1 MNLGPITP
9 YPMPTERDLPETYVP
24 WIPDPARAVLLIHDM
39 QRYFLRPYTADASP
53 ARDLL
58 HNCGL
63 LRTRCAQLGVPV
75 AYTAQPGDMTDE
87 ERGLLKDVWGPGMHA
102 DEEDRR
108 IVDSLA
114 PRTDDIVF
122 TKWRY
127 SALHRTGL
135 LETLREAGR
144 DQLIICGVYAHVGC
158 LMTAVDA
165 FSHDIQTFLV
175 ADAIADFSL
184 DGHRTALSYAAD
196 NCAAVPTTRGLLLDL
211 AAADRAVSPSSQA
224 TEVTGQYT

>member
-1 MNLGPITP
+1 MNIGPIDP
-9 YPMPTERDLPETYVP
+9 YPMPTERDLPETRVP
-24 WIPDPARAVLLIHDM
+24 WVPDPARAVLLIHDM

-53 ARDLL
+53 AQDLL

-63 LRTRCAQLGVPV
+63 LRTRCAQLGVPI
-75 AYTAQPGDMTDE
+75 AYTAQPGDMTE
-87 ERGLLKDVWGPGMHA
+87 QERGLLKDIWGPGMHA

-108 IVDSLA
+108 IVDSLR
-114 PRTDDIVF
+114 PRTRDTVF

-127 SALHRTGL
+127 SAFHRNDL
-135 LETLREAGR
+135 LGTLRRTGR

-184 DGHRTALSYAAD
+184 ANHRAALSYAAD
-196 NCAAVPTTRGLLLDL
+196 NCAAVSTTRDLLLDL
-211 AAADRAVSPSSQA
+211 AAAGRAAAPSQQPA
-224 TEVTGQYT
+224 